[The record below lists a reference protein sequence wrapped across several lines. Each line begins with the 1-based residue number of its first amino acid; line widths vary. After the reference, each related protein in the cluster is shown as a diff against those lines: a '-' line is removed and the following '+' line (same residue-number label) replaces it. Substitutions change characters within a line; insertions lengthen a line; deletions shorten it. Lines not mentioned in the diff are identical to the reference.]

1 MLQDLYHYW
10 SSDLNLSN
18 TGDLLTV
25 DGTERGQQRVLRRL
39 LTNPGDYVAHP
50 DYGAGLPSWIGE
62 PIDGGKVAALIRSHM
77 LLEDCVA
84 KLPPPTISVSTL
96 DSDPGAFTV
105 TIAYN
110 DADSDQPV
118 VLAFTVSA

>member
-18 TGDLLTV
+18 TGDLLKV

-62 PIDGGKVAALIRSHM
+62 PIDEGKVAALIRSHM